1 MGDLS
6 KMKNASVR
14 ITNVQGSELMRR
26 ETSPKN
32 KLDQWKVPGLHKV
45 DLLGRNTNYVLV
57 RER

>member
-1 MGDLS
+1 
-6 KMKNASVR
+6 MKNASVR

-57 RER
+57 KGR